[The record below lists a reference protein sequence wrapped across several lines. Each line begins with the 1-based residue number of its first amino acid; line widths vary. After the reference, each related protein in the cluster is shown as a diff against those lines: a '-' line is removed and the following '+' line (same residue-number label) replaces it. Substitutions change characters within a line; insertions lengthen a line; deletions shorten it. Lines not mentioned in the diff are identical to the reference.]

1 MAGRGFR
8 RRQAAGARD
17 LGAALWGRT
26 VGTVRSTP
34 GLLLLSIALGVAI
47 WIFVT
52 EEENPT
58 RAGLFPSQIPVSSV
72 NVGEQ
77 LAVANDLGAIDVRI
91 EAPEDRW
98 DGLSSAN
105 FEASVDLAGL
115 SAREQTVPLH
125 VEVSG
130 VRGVRILSVEPPTIV
145 VNLEEVVARII
156 PVTPRLIGALP
167 RGFEA
172 EQAVPERLTVEIS
185 GPESLV
191 ALVASAVADI
201 NVTGLTVGFAQNVE
215 LVPRGDGD
223 GEIRG
228 LTVEPPSVSVA
239 VAIRQTVVT
248 KTLPLAVELLGEP
261 ASGYRVSGVAVQPGV
276 IEVEGALETL
286 QELEELP
293 LGLVRLD
300 GADDD
305 IRLALAPELPDGIV
319 APDGPAEAE
328 VIVSIEAVRGSTV
341 LTLAPEASSVPEGM
355 LADLGDQVVTVT
367 LDGPLPA
374 LNGLVLGDVRAEID
388 IDELSGSAGDLRV
401 QIVVPDGITVREW
414 RPALLSVTLTP
425 APAEDQG

>member
-26 VGTVRSTP
+26 VATVRSTP

-172 EQAVPERLTVEIS
+172 VQAVPERLTVEIS

-191 ALVASAVADI
+191 ALVESAVADI

-228 LTVEPPSVSVA
+228 LTVDPPSVSVA
-239 VAIRQTVVT
+239 VAVRQTVVT

-276 IEVEGALETL
+276 IEVEGALDTL
-286 QELEELP
+286 QEIEELP

-305 IRLALAPELPDGIV
+305 IRLALALELPDGIV
-319 APDGPAEAE
+319 APDGLAEAE

-414 RPALLSVTLTP
+414 RPALLSVTLTT

>member
-239 VAIRQTVVT
+239 VAIRHTVVT

-425 APAEDQG
+425 ASAEDQG

>member
-98 DGLSSAN
+98 NGLSSAN

>member
-17 LGAALWGRT
+17 LGAALWGR
-26 VGTVRSTP
+26 VVATVRSTP
-34 GLLLLSIALGVAI
+34 GLLLLSVALGVAI

-58 RAGLFPSQIPVSSV
+58 RAGLFPSQIPVRSV

-77 LAVANDLGAIDVRI
+77 LAVANDLGSVDIRI

-115 SAREQTVPLH
+115 RAREQTVPLR

-145 VNLEEVVARII
+145 VNLEQVVARII

-191 ALVASAVADI
+191 ALVKSAVADI
-201 NVTGLTVGFAQNVE
+201 NVTGLTVGFEQNVE

-228 LTVEPPSVSVA
+228 LTVDPPSVRVSVA
-239 VAIRQTVVT
+239 VRQTVVT
-248 KTLPLAVELLGEP
+248 KTLPFAVELLGEP
-261 ASGYRVSGVAVQPGV
+261 ASGYRVSGVAIQPGV
-276 IEVEGALETL
+276 IEVAGALEAL
-286 QELEELP
+286 QALEQLP

-300 GADDD
+300 GADED
-305 IRLALAPELPDGIV
+305 IRLTLASELPDGIV

-328 VIVSIEAVRGSTV
+328 VIVSIEVVQGSTV

-374 LNGLVLGDVRAEID
+374 LNGLVLGDVRAEVN
-388 IDELSGSAGDLRV
+388 IDELSGSAGELRV

-414 RPALLSVTLTP
+414 RPALLSVTLML